1 MKKIHVYLFVIF
13 TFLVS
18 CENPFVGVGNSV
30 DTVAPQVLRVT
41 PADFTYVRD
50 DFNLIVTCSDNVL
63 VTKAKLEIEKDNV
76 NFFEKTEK
84 VSREKNDD
92 GSQTWKVPLK
102 LKEDLEIGEKEQ
114 CELKIT
120 VYVYDERENLSE
132 NSYKSV
138 TIIVDRKESD
148 ADIYSPELFK
158 YTEEE
163 FEKRRGEEIN
173 SENFTVFQN
182 STFYISG
189 ECNDDLS
196 IQSVMLTLKDEKG
209 KIVKEINIDEAKG
222 EGYASGSLYNWKLS
236 LSAGSASEPAIPLNV
251 PIVTD
256 TYFYEVF
263 LQVKDGAGNVAFK
276 EEEGHEEALG
286 KSFGWFAVRQTADY
300 PFSDF
305 SSINDEV
312 SNNSVLTGKS
322 YDDDGIA
329 SIKIY
334 CQSSDSNNWELIKS
348 YSANGENADES
359 LGGTPQIFTWNV
371 PTPENSTASSYRL
384 KVEVTD
390 IHDVSNIDGYEKNYL
405 PEDKIFC
412 SFKIVDPTAPSI
424 ASVDLSD
431 FRTVVDKDGMLTINV
446 NASDNSAVKKI
457 YVAWKPERT
466 DAKALPKWDEFASKA
481 VSPTSKY
488 TDENGI
494 KYWNTEVKKIE
505 NSYQKVEAKLQLNI
519 YSDFEGEYDKKLFY
533 VYAEDDSGK
542 FTVITSQM
550 PKFTEMP
557 DVKITSPTSGA
568 VETTNNG
575 HTFKIETV
583 ISSYI
588 KLKTVNISRDGD
600 SEGAIS
606 VDIQGLSSKY
616 NNEAQLWEYT
626 YTFESNEWW
635 NGKEEDTGSYS
646 LDAKVTDVFD
656 NYNADTIVFEIDNG
670 APRIKSVNTDED
682 MGSYGKN
689 SKIKIFVEMKKE
701 VTVAVESNGNL
712 KLTLNNGGTATYN
725 AEETKKNS
733 SSNDNTIK
741 TKKIYFT
748 YTVGEND
755 ENGFLDATALVLE
768 NVKIYDEVGNI
779 EDIEG
784 GTGRAITHT
793 FNLTD
798 LSKINPEMSLAKN
811 TAEMLIID
819 TAAPEMQSIT
829 SINANG
835 SYKKGNEIELIVE
848 FNEEIEDP
856 NGAELTLALN
866 GATATAKFS
875 SLENGTKAHFIYTV
889 GDGED
894 ADTLEWQSLTGK
906 FTDTVKGTTGNTAT
920 SYTKSDQISLAK
932 SGHAIKIDNT
942 PPKVVGN
949 ERTYTDSE
957 GLKFTVKFNE
967 PVFKVPGKKAVL
979 TRDSSAAPIVLSV
992 EKYNEYVALVPDIEK
1007 YYEKGVN
1014 GADSSFKVDNTTK
1027 YILKYDYD
1035 ETDNGLVTLFKNEKL
1050 GFYTEE
1056 IMMESNWVTS
1066 SGSSIVITIPSSALL
1081 TGETYTL
1088 EIDDGFAEDQVGLP
1102 YSSTYSFGSEKA
1114 GTKAQPPIIRIDKK
1128 TSATATTTRMKINTI
1143 TKGAQITYTINS
1155 TTATSTGVVSVK
1167 LGTDDYKGAT
1177 YKIKATA
1184 KVNNETE
1191 SEPGYEVAY
1200 KTVIS
1205 TSDGKKADT
1214 DTIFYRGSNVASGN
1228 ATVPNF
1234 PFSWEEKNTPKV
1246 SVYEYDRYEKE
1257 FAAAGMIKAT
1267 PSSPYTVI
1275 SWGVN
1280 DQLYFFPLSCRNSS
1294 NGTIIWA
1301 WEAGGSVGPDF
1312 VEAGQKKSFS
1322 RTNRNEFEKN
1332 YHDQDGNNYDDN
1344 GYKL

>member
-13 TFLVS
+13 TFFVS

-30 DTVAPQVLRVT
+30 DTVAPQVRGVT

-50 DFNLIVTCSDNVL
+50 DFNLIVTCYDNVL

-102 LKEDLEIGEKEQ
+102 LEKDLGIGEEEQ

-163 FEKRRGEEIN
+163 EEEFEKRRGEEIN

-209 KIVKEINIDEAKG
+209 EIVEEIDIDKAKK

-236 LSAGSASEPAIPLNV
+236 LSAIGSASEPAIPLNV

-276 EEEGHEEALG
+276 EEEGYEEALG

-390 IHDVSNIDGYEKNYL
+390 IHDVSNIDGYEKNHL

-1234 PFSWEEKNTPKV
+1234 PFSWDETNTPIR
-1246 SVYEYDRYEKE
+1246 SVNEYGTYEKE

-1267 PSSPYTVI
+1267 PGSPYYVV

-1280 DQLYFFPLSCRNSS
+1280 DQLYFFPLSCKNRNG

-1301 WEAGGSVGPDF
+1301 WEAGGTEGPDF
-1312 VEAGQKKSFS
+1312 VKAGGEHSFVK
-1322 RTNRNEFEKN
+1322 RTGFEDF
-1332 YHDQDGNNYDDN
+1332 YHDKYGNNYE
-1344 GYKL
+1344 

>member
-30 DTVAPQVLRVT
+30 DTVAPQVRGVT

-50 DFNLIVTCSDNVL
+50 DFNLIVTCYDNVL

-102 LKEDLEIGEKEQ
+102 LKEDLKIGEKEQ

-209 KIVKEINIDEAKG
+209 EIVEKIDIDKAKK

-236 LSAGSASEPAIPLNV
+236 LSAIGSASELAIPLNV

-263 LQVKDGAGNVAFK
+263 LQVKDGAENVAFK
-276 EEEGHEEALG
+276 EEEGYEETLG

-329 SIKIY
+329 LIKIY

-390 IHDVSNIDGYEKNYL
+390 IHGVSNIDGYEKNYL

-481 VSPTSKY
+481 VNKY
-488 TDENGI
+488 TDGNGI
-494 KYWNTEVKKIE
+494 KYWNISPTKPAREVKE
-505 NSYQKVEAKLQLNI
+505 KLQLNI

-557 DVKITSPTSGA
+557 EIGFTSPTENGA
-568 VETTNNG
+568 VETTHGGQQFNI
-575 HTFKIETV
+575 TAKVVSYVKVKKMKI
-583 ISSYI
+583 SA
-588 KLKTVNISRDGD
+588 D
-600 SEGAIS
+600 
-606 VDIQGLSSKY
+606 
-616 NNEAQLWEYT
+616 NNESLSQIWTDNANTTYDEENECFEYT
-626 YTFESNEWW
+626 VSSNWW
-635 NGKEEDTGSYS
+635 GNDEGEGSHS
-646 LDAKVTDVFD
+646 LTAEVTDIFGNV
-656 NYNADTIVFEIDNG
+656 NVDTLSFEIDNG
-670 APRIKSVNTDED
+670 VPRIKSVYADAD
-682 MGSYGKN
+682 PGSYCAGAT
-689 SKIKIFVEMKKE
+689 IDIYVEMKKE
-701 VTVAVESNGNL
+701 VTIEDATADNLTLTLSNGQ
-712 KLTLNNGGTATYN
+712 TASYN
-725 AEETKKNS
+725 ADLTNKNKS
-733 SSNDNTIK
+733 GEGIR
-741 TKKIYFT
+741 KIYFT

-755 ENGFLDATALVLE
+755 TDGPLDVTHLNLN

-779 EDIEG
+779 EDLRSDTTRGE
-784 GTGRAITHT
+784 AIT
-793 FNLTD
+793 
-798 LSKINPEMSLAKN
+798 KN
-811 TAEMLIID
+811 ISI
-819 TAAPEMQSIT
+819 APEISLEKNFSSMLKIDNTPPKIKSIT
-829 SINANG
+829 STTPNG
-835 SYKKGNEIELIVE
+835 SYTFGSDPIELVVE
-848 FNEEIEDP
+848 FDEEVQVKGKPILQLS
-856 NGAELTLALN
+856 NN
-866 GATATAKFS
+866 QTAIYEKI
-875 SLENGTKAHFIYTV
+875 ENGTKLYFKYTV
-889 GDGED
+889 SKDIDID
-894 ADTLEWQSLTGK
+894 ALEWQELAGDNGTGIADCAK
-906 FTDTVKGTTGNTAT
+906 KDGNAFKGAT
-920 SYTKSDQISLAK
+920 YDKDGVSLAK

-942 PPKVVGN
+942 PPKAIDSK
-949 ERTYTDSE
+949 RTYTDSE
-957 GLKFTVKFNE
+957 GLKFTVIFDE

-979 TRDSSAAPIVLSV
+979 KRDSSAAPIVLSV
-992 EKYNEYVALVPDIEK
+992 EKYNEYVALVPDIAE

-1014 GADSSFKVDNTTK
+1014 GADDSFKVDNTTK
-1027 YILKYDYD
+1027 YILKYNYD
-1035 ETDNGLVTLFKNEKL
+1035 ETNGNLLNLFQDEKL

-1066 SGSSIVITIPSSALL
+1066 SDSSIVITIPSSALL

-1088 EIDDGFAEDQVGLP
+1088 EIDDGFAEDQVGLR
-1102 YSSTYSFGSEKA
+1102 YSSKYSFGSEKA

-1128 TSATATTTRMKINTI
+1128 TSATAKTTTMKINTI
-1143 TKGAQITYTINS
+1143 TQGAQITYTINS

-1167 LGTDDYKGAT
+1167 LGTEDDNGAT
-1177 YKIKATA
+1177 YTIKATA
-1184 KVNNETE
+1184 KVNNGTE
-1191 SEPGYEVAY
+1191 SDAGYEVAY

-1205 TSDGKKADT
+1205 TEKNDKGSNDI
-1214 DTIFYRGSNVASGN
+1214 IFFRGSNVAIGN

-1234 PFSWEEKNTPKV
+1234 PFSWDETNTPEV
-1246 SVYEYDRYEKE
+1246 SVNDYSTHEKE

-1267 PSSPYTVI
+1267 TTSPYTVI

-1280 DQLYFFPLSCRNSS
+1280 DQLYFFPLSCKDVN
-1294 NGTIIWA
+1294 NKIVWA
-1301 WEAGGSVGPDF
+1301 WEAGGSLGPDF
-1312 VEAGQKKSFS
+1312 VEAGGKKSFD
-1322 RTNRNEFEKN
+1322 RTGRNKFEEN
-1332 YHDQDGNNYDDN
+1332 YHDKYGNNYQ
-1344 GYKL
+1344 